1 MRGIMVIFV
10 GFAFAVPSVISTPC
24 NQTGSHAAL
33 RGQPEQCEN
42 VHMPS
47 TSLSFNTSVARSEFF
62 LTSRHY
68 QKLLGLVYKRT
79 AFWKFLAIES
89 TISSMPL
96 RPTGRSGRS
105 QGGANQVRIICGL
118 RPAASANKILATLE
132 PEPQSNEILVLKTTP
147 KPIAECLA
155 ANFQA
160 DVLDQLDCTGASRQ
174 ARDEHFAHP
183 APAAMQGQLQHP
195 QWGSN
200 APERQRLCTYV
211 WWSMLRGDDILLVRG
226 NYNEPIISV

>member
-1 MRGIMVIFV
+1 MLRCVDSRNNVKMFTC
-10 GFAFAVPSVISTPC
+10 PPHLSVSTLL
-24 NQTGSHAAL
+24 QRAA
-33 RGQPEQCEN
+33 N
-42 VHMPS
+42 
-47 TSLSFNTSVARSEFF
+47 F

-105 QGGANQVRIICGL
+105 QRGANQVRIICGL